1 MISRVD
7 LHLHSTASDGR
18 KSPAEVVA
26 LAASRGVR
34 LLALTDH
41 DTTAGTAEAQA
52 SGKGMG
58 VRVIAGVEINTDSPM
73 GEVHLLGYLANPDH
87 DELQTGLNELRRHR
101 LERAKAIIS
110 KLNGIGIGI
119 ALEQVQAQATHQ
131 ALGRAHIA
139 RALAVGGWVGTPSAA
154 FELYIGRDKP
164 AHVPRYAFSPE
175 QAIALIH
182 SANGIAALAHPL
194 RSGNEDKI
202 PELVEQGLN
211 ALEVYYFD
219 HSPAETAR
227 LKAVA
232 DRYGLLRSGGSD
244 FHETRKDGVR
254 GIGSVWVSEEEGERL
269 MQALSVNRSA

>member
-7 LHLHSTASDGR
+7 LHVHSTASDGR

-52 SGKGMG
+52 SGKAMG
-58 VRVIAGVEINTDSPM
+58 VRLIPGVEINTDSPL
-73 GEVHLLGYLANPDH
+73 GEVHLLGYLANPEH
-87 DELQTGLNELRRHR
+87 DELQTRLNELRRHR
-101 LERAKAIIS
+101 LDRAKTIIS

-119 ALEQVQAQATHQ
+119 TLEQVQAQATHQ

-139 RALAVGGWVGTPSAA
+139 RALAVGGWVGNPSAA

-164 AHVPRYAFSPE
+164 AYVPRYAFSPE

-182 SANGIAALAHPL
+182 
-194 RSGNEDKI
+194 R
-202 PELVEQGLN
+202 
-211 ALEVYYFD
+211 
-219 HSPAETAR
+219 
-227 LKAVA
+227 
-232 DRYGLLRSGGSD
+232 
-244 FHETRKDGVR
+244 
-254 GIGSVWVSEEEGERL
+254 SEEHTSELQSRL
-269 MQALSVNRSA
+269 HLVC

>member
-7 LHLHSTASDGR
+7 LHVHSTASDGR

-52 SGKGMG
+52 SGKAMG
-58 VRVIAGVEINTDSPM
+58 VRLIPGVEINTDSPM
-73 GEVHLLGYLANPDH
+73 GEIHLLGYLADPDH
-87 DELQTGLNELRRHR
+87 DELQAGLIELRRHR
-101 LERAKAIIS
+101 LDRAKTIIS

-119 ALEQVQAQATHQ
+119 TLEQVQAQATHQ

-139 RALAVGGWVGTPSAA
+139 RALAVGGWVGNPSAA

-164 AHVPRYAFSPE
+164 AYVPRYAFSPE

-182 SANGIAALAHPL
+182 GAVGIAALAHPL
-194 RSGNEDKI
+194 RLGNEDKI

-232 DRYGLLRSGGSD
+232 DRYGLLRTGGWD

-269 MQALSVNRSA
+269 MQALTVNR

>member
-1 MISRVD
+1 M
-7 LHLHSTASDGR
+7 
-18 KSPAEVVA
+18 
-26 LAASRGVR
+26 AASRGVR

-52 SGKGMG
+52 SGNAMG
-58 VRVIAGVEINTDSPM
+58 VRIIAGVEINTDSPM
-73 GEVHLLGYLANPDH
+73 GEVHLLGYLADPEQG
-87 DELQTGLNELRRHR
+87 ELQKGLVELRQHR
-101 LERAKAIIS
+101 LERAKTIIS

-119 ALEQVQAQATHQ
+119 TLEQVQAQATHP
-131 ALGRAHIA
+131 ALGRMHIA
-139 RALAVGGWVGTPSAA
+139 RALAVGGWVGTPPAA
-154 FELYIGRDKP
+154 FDLYIGRDQP
-164 AHVPRYAFSPE
+164 AYVPRYAFSPE

-182 SANGIAALAHPL
+182 SAGGVAALAHPL
-194 RSGNEDKI
+194 RSGNEGKI

-232 DRYGLLRSGGSD
+232 DRYGLLRTGGSD
-244 FHETRKDGVR
+244 FHETRKEGVR

-269 MQALSVNRSA
+269 TQALSVNRSA

>member
-1 MISRVD
+1 M
-7 LHLHSTASDGR
+7 
-18 KSPAEVVA
+18 
-26 LAASRGVR
+26 AASRGVR

-52 SGKGMG
+52 SGKAMG
-58 VRVIAGVEINTDSPM
+58 VRLIPGVEINTDSPL
-73 GEVHLLGYLANPDH
+73 GEVHLLGYLANPEH
-87 DELQTGLNELRRHR
+87 DELQTRLNELRRHR
-101 LERAKAIIS
+101 LDRAKTIIS

-119 ALEQVQAQATHQ
+119 TLEQVQAQATHQ

-139 RALAVGGWVGTPSAA
+139 RALAVGGWVGNPSAA

-164 AHVPRYAFSPE
+164 AYVPRYAFSPE

-182 SANGIAALAHPL
+182 GAVGIAALAHPL
-194 RSGNEDKI
+194 RLGNEDKI

-232 DRYGLLRSGGSD
+232 DRYGLLRTGGSD

-269 MQALSVNRSA
+269 LAAVGR